1 MKGVIVVVSVLVL
14 ALMGGC
20 GIVLANPPL
29 VPPIQYEQFCE
40 AQKVAGTGIVD
51 VSTSIVDK
59 KIALEYYN
67 TMAGDGDLELD
78 SEHKYSQNPE
88 KIATEVESV
97 NNGKKAGFN
106 LIENTKMTYA
116 GNTPLVG
123 GKLLNSKAFYG
134 GIGAQVQEMFSVYE
148 MEKDETSFFTS
159 TTPYNPLNCTPCCGK
174 EGYPPCKDPRCPG
187 DCPDNSENLTAA
199 PCPRPDKVDPC
210 KGANCTPEELIHS
223 LKRAGRNTALVEDL
237 MTAQNNVYVPSHVI
251 GIDTKTSF
259 NGTWGTDAT
268 WHKIFYKDIKAHE
281 MFTGTFEAEKLIKFH
296 ENPVPEKEKKPCD
309 GVDC

>member
-148 MEKDETSFFTS
+148 MEKDETSFFAS

-199 PCPRPDKVDPC
+199 PCRGPTKS
-210 KGANCTPEELIHS
+210 IHA
-223 LKRAGRNTALVEDL
+223 KEQTALL
-237 MTAQNNVYVPSHVI
+237 RS
-251 GIDTKTSF
+251 
-259 NGTWGTDAT
+259 
-268 WHKIFYKDIKAHE
+268 
-281 MFTGTFEAEKLIKFH
+281 
-296 ENPVPEKEKKPCD
+296 
-309 GVDC
+309 